1 MDTIVSAVIREL
13 GQVSL
18 EEKEEG
24 LSQQRAVLSVH
35 ISRSSDQKK
44 NKYFNHRF
52 LIKQFGCEYKSK

>member
-24 LSQQRAVLSVH
+24 LSQQRAA
-35 ISRSSDQKK
+35 
-44 NKYFNHRF
+44 Y
-52 LIKQFGCEYKSK
+52 QFTSPEAQIRRKTSTFTTDF